1 MALLLI
7 RHGETQWNVQR
18 RYQGQLD
25 SPLTEHGVAQAEAIG
40 RRLAELHE
48 FAAAPVIASPLGR
61 ARRTA
66 EIICTSRIDSAF
78 QTDDRLREITLG
90 SWDGLFRDEIE
101 ARSPGLFE
109 MHGPYEWYFHS
120 ADGERYEAFHARLA
134 SFLQDV
140 LARPVLIAVA
150 HGVVSRVLRGLY
162 AGLPRE
168 SALSLPVPQDRIFRL
183 ADGQID
189 ALPV

>member
-1 MALLLI
+1 MLI
-7 RHGETQWNVQR
+7 RHGETQLNVQR

-25 SPLTEHGVAQAEAIG
+25 SPLTERGVAQAAAIG
-40 RRLAELHE
+40 RRLAEFHE
-48 FAAAPVIASPLGR
+48 FAAAPVIASSLGR
-61 ARRTA
+61 ARHTA
-66 EIICTSRIDSAF
+66 EIVCTSRMDPAF

-101 ARSPGLFE
+101 ARSPGFFE

-120 ADGERYEAFHARLA
+120 AGGERYQAFHARLA
-134 SFLQDV
+134 SFLQDA
-140 LARPVLIAVA
+140 LARPVLIVIA
-150 HGVVSRVLRGLY
+150 HGVVSRLLRGLY

-168 SALSLPVPQDRIFRL
+168 TALSLSVPQDSIFRL